1 MILQPNEVR
10 QVSTA
15 NARFL
20 LIRRATKHIELS
32 ADRLAPTRI
41 EQGDSVDIGEFD
53 NLTISNPH
61 DIAVEVDFQ
70 TSSLRLSTQN
80 NNETTVSE
88 IKAEIRAKINDET
101 PVNVKVEDATPVNVQ
116 VTEQVLKTREQVN
129 TGLMSPD
136 WVTLLPN
143 TQQQLVTANPNR
155 KEVLIQNISENEA
168 SANIG
173 DAAVNDT
180 KGLPVTGSRETPAG
194 MVLNTSAAVF
204 AFNTSTFPVTF
215 AIAEIIA

>member
-1 MILQPNEVR
+1 MILHPNEVR

-20 LIRRATKHIELS
+20 LIRRAAKHIELS

-53 NLTISNPH
+53 NLTITNPH
-61 DIAVEVDFQ
+61 DTAVEVDFQ

-80 NNETTVSE
+80 NNEMTVSE
-88 IKAEIRAKINDET
+88 IKAEVSAKINDAT
-101 PVNVKVEDATPVNVQ
+101 PVNVKVEDSTPLNVQ
-116 VTEQVLKTREQVN
+116 VTDQVLKTREQVN

-143 TQQQLVTANPNR
+143 TQAQLVAANPNR
-155 KEVLIQNISENEA
+155 KEVLIQNVSETEA
-168 SANIG
+168 TAHLG
-173 DAAVNDT
+173 DAAVNEN
-180 KGLPVTGSRETPAG
+180 KGLPVTGSLEKPAG
-194 MVLNTSAAVF
+194 MVLTTSAAVF
-204 AFNTSTFPVTF
+204 AFNPSTFPVTF

>member
-1 MILQPNEVR
+1 MILQPNEIR
-10 QVSTA
+10 QVGSA

-20 LIRRATKHIELS
+20 LIRRATKSLELS

-61 DIAVEVDFQ
+61 DTAIEVDFQ

-88 IKAEIRAKINDET
+88 IKAEIRAKINDDT
-101 PVNVKVEDATPVNVQ
+101 PVNVNVEDSTPVNVQ
-116 VTEQVLKTREQVN
+116 VTDQVLKTREQVN

-136 WVTLLPN
+136 WITLEPN
-143 TQQQLVTANPNR
+143 TQKQLVTVNPNR

-168 SANIG
+168 SANLG
-173 DAAVNDT
+173 DAAVNES

-204 AFNTSTFPVTF
+204 AFNTSDVPVTF